1 MQEDVM
7 FGRKKMSK
15 EEAEH
20 LRNLRIGE
28 TADKLRVQ
36 LVNFERQKNSLV
48 VKVVEA
54 RKKDLTN
61 QEAQARSL
69 LKRCMAAERRA
80 NGMLMTLELAVQ
92 SRDLASLNSQFLESI
107 GSLSQDIDISAGK
120 NNSKKVTKKYLRAM
134 YKADKQNRALD
145 DMLDAGD
152 YASAI
157 SAEGE
162 SYAEFDS
169 EVDSLVKEMESK
181 SGSAGRNANS
191 ARRI

>member
-1 MQEDVM
+1 M

-61 QEAQARSL
+61 QEAQA
-69 LKRCMAAERRA
+69 
-80 NGMLMTLELAVQ
+80 
-92 SRDLASLNSQFLESI
+92 
-107 GSLSQDIDISAGK
+107 
-120 NNSKKVTKKYLRAM
+120 
-134 YKADKQNRALD
+134 
-145 DMLDAGD
+145 
-152 YASAI
+152 
-157 SAEGE
+157 
-162 SYAEFDS
+162 AEF
-169 EVDSLVKEMESK
+169 
-181 SGSAGRNANS
+181 A
-191 ARRI
+191 